1 MEVYELILIALVMDI
16 AGYFLAL
23 LIGITLGLIGGGGS
37 ILTVPL
43 LVYVFGIPGTQAT
56 GYSLLV
62 VGSTAFVGA
71 LTYIKRKEIAF
82 KEGVLFSLPAFLS
95 VYLTRKIVIPSIP
108 ESVANLAGFE
118 LTRDGLLLIIFAVVM
133 LAASFSMI
141 KSKKVVASDTKK
153 NIAVVMLIGFGVG
166 IMTGLVGAGGGFLI
180 IPALVL
186 FLRLDMKVAVG
197 TSLMIIAA
205 NSLVGFLGT
214 IGSASIPI
222 PWNLLLALTA
232 ISIVGILIG
241 TVLAKKIPGS
251 KLKVGFG
258 YFVLV
263 MGLFILAQEVL
274 FKQ

>member
-1 MEVYELILIALVMDI
+1 MILIALVMDI

-23 LIGITLGLIGGGGS
+23 LIGVTLGLIGGGGS

-62 VGSTAFVGA
+62 VGSTALVGA

-82 KEGVLFSLPAFLS
+82 KEGILFSFPAFLS
-95 VYLTRKIVIPSIP
+95 VYLTRKIVIPLIP

-141 KSKKVVASDTKK
+141 KSKKVVPSDTKK

-222 PWNLLLALTA
+222 PWVLLLALTA

>member
-1 MEVYELILIALVMDI
+1 MILIALVMDI

-141 KSKKVVASDTKK
+141 KSKKVVPSDTKK
-153 NIAVVMLIGFGVG
+153 NIEVVMLIGFGVG